1 MQARAALSRAPF
13 PLAPD
18 EPRGHNARDTR
29 AEAQGL
35 ETGAWI
41 MNWWMWAAL
50 GLVLAAGEI
59 LTPGGFFVI
68 FFGLA
73 ALVVALLAF
82 VGLAE
87 ALSFQ
92 ILLFSIFSVA
102 SLLLFRNPLL
112 RWMARHTPKTVEV
125 DSLVGELAIASAAIA
140 PGGVGQAQLRG
151 STWNARNDSPAAIA
165 SGGRCRVTRVDG
177 LVIWIEPE

>member
-1 MQARAALSRAPF
+1 
-13 PLAPD
+13 
-18 EPRGHNARDTR
+18 
-29 AEAQGL
+29 
-35 ETGAWI
+35 
-41 MNWWMWAAL
+41 MNWWIWAVV

-59 LTPGGFFVI
+59 LTPGGFFVV

-82 VGLAE
+82 LGIAD

-92 ILLFSIFSVA
+92 ILLFSVFSVA

-125 DSLVGELAIASAAIA
+125 DSLIGEIAVASSAMP
-140 PGGVGQAQLRG
+140 PGGMGQAQLRG
-151 STWNARNDSPAAIA
+151 SAWNARNGSQAAVA
-165 SGGRCRVTRVDG
+165 AGSRCRVTRVEG
-177 LVIWIEPE
+177 LALWIEPE